1 MLSPHDV
8 LRKPPLDH
16 LETFNACRKLL
27 FGIAYRMLGSVHDA
41 EDIVQDAYIRWERVD
56 HTTVE
61 NPQAFLCTMVTR
73 MSIDL
78 LRSARK
84 QRETYVGAWL
94 PEPLATEGVPALD
107 NVALAESL
115 STAFLL
121 MLERLNPVERA
132 AFLLREVFDYEYPE
146 VAGIIGKSEDNC
158 RQIVRRAKERVQAP
172 ALRFEAREDARDT
185 LLSSFMSAVRDGEVH
200 VLVNLL
206 AGDAA
211 LYSDH
216 GGKATAARRT
226 IHGADKIARF
236 FIGVDTRFRPADFSY
251 RFTWLNGAPGVI
263 VYSGARAETAFSVEI
278 EDGKIR
284 AFYVT
289 RNPDKLAHL
298 PGPVGTDART
308 PLQ

>member
-1 MLSPHDV
+1 MPTLD
-8 LRKPPLDH
+8 PLV
-16 LETFNACRKLL
+16 TFNSRRKLL

-41 EDIVQDAYIRWERVD
+41 EDIVQEAYIRWERVD
-56 HTTVE
+56 HATVE

-84 QRETYVGAWL
+84 QRETYVGEWL
-94 PEPLATEGVPALD
+94 PEPLATEEVSAPE
-107 NVALAESL
+107 NIALAESL

-132 AFLLREVFDYEYPE
+132 AFLLREVFDYDYPE
-146 VAGIIGKSEDNC
+146 VAGVIGKSEDNC

-172 ALRFEAREDARDT
+172 ALRFEAREDARDA
-185 LLSSFMSAVRDGEVH
+185 LLNSFMSAVRDGELK
-200 VLVNLL
+200 VLVTLL

-216 GGKATAARRT
+216 GGKASAARRT
-226 IHGADKIARF
+226 IRGADKIARF
-236 FIGVDTRFRPADFSY
+236 FIGVDTRFRPAHFSY
-251 RFTWLNGAPGVI
+251 RAIWLNGAPGII

-298 PGPVGTDART
+298 PGPVGTDTRT
-308 PLQ
+308 PL

>member
-1 MLSPHDV
+1 M
-8 LRKPPLDH
+8 DH
-16 LETFNACRKLL
+16 LETFNSRRKLL

-41 EDIVQDAYIRWERVD
+41 EDIVQEAYIRWERVD
-56 HTTVE
+56 YATVD

-84 QRETYVGAWL
+84 QRETYVGEWL
-94 PEPLATEGVPALD
+94 PEPLATEEVSAPE
-107 NVALAESL
+107 NIALAESL

-132 AFLLREVFDYEYPE
+132 AFLLREVFDYDYPE
-146 VAGIIGKSEDNC
+146 VAGVIGKSEDNC

-172 ALRFEAREDARDT
+172 ALRFEAHEDARDA
-185 LLSSFMSAVRDGEVH
+185 LLNSFMSAVRDGEVK
-200 VLVNLL
+200 VLVSLL

-216 GGKATAARRT
+216 GGKASAARRT
-226 IHGADKIARF
+226 IRGADKIARF
-236 FIGVDTRFRPADFSY
+236 FIGVDTRFRPAHFSY

-263 VYSGARAETAFSVEI
+263 VYSGERAETAFSVAI
-278 EDGKIR
+278 EDGRIT

-289 RNPDKLAHL
+289 RNPDKLKRL
-298 PGPVGTDART
+298 PGPVGTAS
-308 PLQ
+308 PGI

>member
-1 MLSPHDV
+1 MDRFTAFDS
-8 LRKPPLDH
+8 R
-16 LETFNACRKLL
+16 RKLL

-41 EDIVQDAYIRWERVD
+41 EDIVQEAYIRWERVD
-56 HTTVE
+56 PAKVD

-84 QRETYVGAWL
+84 QRETYVGEWL
-94 PEPLATEGVPALD
+94 PEPLATEEVSAAE

-132 AFLLREVFDYEYPE
+132 AFLLREIFDYDYPE
-146 VAGIIGKSEDNC
+146 VADVIGKSEDNC

-172 ALRFEAREDARDT
+172 TLRFEAQEDARDR
-185 LLSSFMSAVRDGEVH
+185 LLHAFMSAVQGREVNA
-200 VLVNLL
+200 LVGML

-216 GGKATAARRT
+216 GGKASAARRT
-226 IHGADKIARF
+226 IRGADKIARF
-236 FIGVDTRFRPADFSY
+236 FVGVDTRFRPAHFSY

-263 VYSGARAETAFSVEI
+263 VYSGERAETAFSVEI

-289 RNPDKLAHL
+289 RNPDKLKRL
-298 PGPVGTDART
+298 PGPVGTAS
-308 PLQ
+308 PSN